1 MKITKISIWNINL
14 KSHETYYMAGNK
26 TCDEVESVIIS
37 IDTDSGIQG
46 WGECC
51 PIPHYLPAYAK
62 GIAPALT
69 ELAPI
74 IIGSDPVGPEA
85 LMLKVNKYLQGHNYA
100 KSPLDIALWDITA
113 KVAKLPLFK
122 LLGGQKQKDMPLYH
136 SITCVAPDEMVKI
149 AKEKQK
155 EGITQFQVKLGVD
168 NNWQVDAE
176 RLIKVRE
183 VIDDNHLVYG
193 DWNCGATPLD
203 AIRTSRKVAHL
214 DIMLEQ
220 PCVTLSE
227 CASVKQATGLAMK
240 LDEGVYDTITL
251 LEGHEKGIMDVAA
264 LKLSKFGGVSA
275 VRDARELCSYFGTK
289 MCIEDTWGS
298 DIATAALL
306 HLGISCDPSRLL
318 NVCDLSGYV
327 SPRLDQNGPTRI
339 SGRISAPTGF
349 GLGVEP
355 DKDLLGK
362 PDIILD

>member
-1 MKITKISIWNINL
+1 
-14 KSHETYYMAGNK
+14 
-26 TCDEVESVIIS
+26 
-37 IDTDSGIQG
+37 
-46 WGECC
+46 
-51 PIPHYLPAYAK
+51 
-62 GIAPALT
+62 
-69 ELAPI
+69 
-74 IIGSDPVGPEA
+74 
-85 LMLKVNKYLQGHNYA
+85 
-100 KSPLDIALWDITA
+100 
-113 KVAKLPLFK
+113 
-122 LLGGQKQKDMPLYH
+122 MPLYH
-136 SITCVAPDEMVKI
+136 SITCVAPNEMVKI

-168 NNWQVDAE
+168 NNWQIDAE

-183 VIDDNHLVYG
+183 VIEDGLLVYG

-203 AIRTSRKVAHL
+203 AIRTSRAVAHL

-220 PCVTLSE
+220 PCVTLAE
-227 CASVKQATGLAMK
+227 CASVKQATGLPMK
-240 LDEGVYDTITL
+240 LDEGVYDTKTL

-264 LKLSKFGGVSA
+264 LKLSKFGGISA

-327 SPRLDQNGPTRI
+327 SPRIDKNGPSRVN
-339 SGRISAPTGF
+339 GRIQAPSGI

>member
-1 MKITKISIWNINL
+1 
-14 KSHETYYMAGNK
+14 
-26 TCDEVESVIIS
+26 
-37 IDTDSGIQG
+37 
-46 WGECC
+46 
-51 PIPHYLPAYAK
+51 LPAYAK
-62 GIAPALT
+62 GITPALT
-69 ELAPI
+69 EIAPV

-85 LMLKVNKYLQGHNYA
+85 LMTKVNKYLQGHPYV

-113 KVAKLPLFK
+113 KVANLPLYK

-136 SITCVAPDEMVKI
+136 SITCIAPDEMVKI

-168 NNWQVDAE
+168 NDWRIDTE
-176 RLIKVRE
+176 RLIKIRE
-183 VIDDNHLVYG
+183 VIDDGFLVYG

-203 AIRTSRKVAHL
+203 AIRTSRAVAHL

-227 CASVKQATGLAMK
+227 CASVKQATGLPMK
-240 LDEGVYDTITL
+240 LDEGVYDTKTL

-275 VRDARELCSYFGTK
+275 VRYARELCNYFGTK

-298 DIATAALL
+298 DITTSALL
-306 HLGISCDPSRLL
+306 HLGSSCEPSRLL

-327 SPRLDQNGPTRI
+327 SPRLDKNGPTRKK
-339 SGRISAPTGF
+339 GKISAPDGI

-355 DKDLLGK
+355 DLDILGK
-362 PDIILD
+362 PTVILD

>member
-1 MKITKISIWNINL
+1 MYKR
-14 KSHETYYMAGNK
+14 
-26 TCDEVESVIIS
+26 
-37 IDTDSGIQG
+37 Q
-46 WGECC
+46 
-51 PIPHYLPAYAK
+51 IPHYLPAYAK
-62 GIAPALT
+62 GIAPAIT
-69 ELAPI
+69 ELAPV

-85 LMLKVNKYLQGHNYA
+85 LMLKVNKYLQGHNYT

-155 EGITQFQVKLGVD
+155 EGITQFQVKLGAD
-168 NNWQVDAE
+168 NNWQIDAE

-183 VIDDNHLVYG
+183 VIDDQHLVYG

-203 AIRTSRKVAHL
+203 AIRTSRKIAHL

-220 PCVTLSE
+220 PCATLSE

-240 LDEGVYDTITL
+240 LDEGVYDTETL
-251 LEGHEKGIMDVAA
+251 LEGHEKGIMDFAA
-264 LKLSKFGGVSA
+264 LKLSKFGGISA

-318 NVCDLSGYV
+318 NVCDLSDYV
-327 SPRLDQNGPTRI
+327 SPRLDQNGPARV
-339 SGRISAPTGF
+339 SGSISAPTGF

>member
-1 MKITKISIWNINL
+1 
-14 KSHETYYMAGNK
+14 
-26 TCDEVESVIIS
+26 
-37 IDTDSGIQG
+37 
-46 WGECC
+46 
-51 PIPHYLPAYAK
+51 
-62 GIAPALT
+62 
-69 ELAPI
+69 
-74 IIGSDPVGPEA
+74 
-85 LMLKVNKYLQGHNYA
+85 MLKANKYLQGHPYA
-100 KSPLDIALWDITA
+100 KSPIDIALWDITA
-113 KVAKLPLFK
+113 KVAKLPLYK

-168 NNWQVDAE
+168 NNWQIDAE

-183 VIDDNHLVYG
+183 VIEDGLLVYG

-203 AIRTSRKVAHL
+203 AIRTSRAVADL

-220 PCVTLSE
+220 PCVTLAE
-227 CASVKQATGLAMK
+227 CASVKQATGLPMK
-240 LDEGVYDTITL
+240 LDEGVYDTKTL

-264 LKLSKFGGVSA
+264 LKLSKFGGISA

-327 SPRLDQNGPTRI
+327 SPRTDKNGPSRVN
-339 SGRISAPTGF
+339 GRIQAPSGI

-362 PDIILD
+362 PDIIFD